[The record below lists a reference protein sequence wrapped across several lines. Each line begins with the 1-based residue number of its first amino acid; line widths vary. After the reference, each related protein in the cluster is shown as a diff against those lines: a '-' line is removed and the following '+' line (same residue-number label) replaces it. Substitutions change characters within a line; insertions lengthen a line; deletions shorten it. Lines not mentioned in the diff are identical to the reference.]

1 MNSAADKSIPGGRCQ
16 HSPGQDTTTKSPT
29 IDQCLEFI
37 ERYEMFDNIRAHSFV
52 VARIAEALINGLLEA
67 EKSPGPLANKGEV
80 IAGALLHDIA
90 KTLCLK
96 SDCLHAEAGRD
107 ICLQLG
113 YPIMAEI
120 VAEHVILKNFT
131 RDSYKN
137 GIFGAKELVFYADK
151 RVLHDQVV
159 SLGDRLDYI
168 LERYGNGDPV
178 REQRIREN
186 FYHALELE
194 RLLFSY
200 LDFTPEEIT
209 LHMSHEQFSFGAK
222 TADP

>member
-1 MNSAADKSIPGGRCQ
+1 MNSAADNNIQGDRYQPGSGSNQ
-16 HSPGQDTTTKSPT
+16 DASPNVPT
-29 IDQCLEFI
+29 IGQCLEFI
-37 ERYEMFDNIRAHSFV
+37 ELYEMYDNIRAHSFV
-52 VARIAEALINGLLEA
+52 VARIAETLVNGLYEA
-67 EKSPGPLANKGEV
+67 EKSPGPLAAKDEV

-96 SDCLHAEAGRD
+96 TNCLHAEKGRD
-107 ICLQLG
+107 ICIELG
-113 YPIMAEI
+113 YPSMAEI

-131 RDSYKN
+131 GDLYKK

-168 LERYGNGDPV
+168 LERYGNGDPA

-186 FYHALELE
+186 FDQALELE
-194 RLLFSY
+194 SFLFSF
-200 LDFTPEEIT
+200 LDFNPEEIT
-209 LHMSHEQFSFGAK
+209 QHMSHEQFLSGG
-222 TADP
+222 

>member
-1 MNSAADKSIPGGRCQ
+1 M
-16 HSPGQDTTTKSPT
+16 
-29 IDQCLEFI
+29 L
-37 ERYEMFDNIRAHSFV
+37 DNIRAHSFV
-52 VARIAEALINGLLEA
+52 VARIADALVSGLYEA
-67 EKSPGPLANKGEV
+67 EKSPGPLAKRDEV

-96 SDCLHAEAGRD
+96 TDCLHAEAGRD
-107 ICLQLG
+107 ICLELG
-113 YPIMAEI
+113 YPSLAEI
-120 VAEHVILKNFT
+120 VAEHVVLNNFT
-131 RDSYKN
+131 SNLYQK

-168 LERYGNGDPV
+168 LERYGNGDAL

-186 FYHALELE
+186 FGQALELE
-194 RLLFSY
+194 HLLFSF

-209 LHMSHEQFSFGAK
+209 HHMSHKHFYPDDTIS
-222 TADP
+222 PR